1 MTPILGAPQATKAQA
16 HRWAAARATR
26 AVWTPA
32 IIATLVHLYW
42 QIGTEENVRPDVALA
57 QSAKETGFWS
67 FTGDVA
73 ADQWNLAGIGAVGGG
88 VPGERWDSLEAG
100 VRGHLRRLRM
110 YADGSWEIYDLAI
123 LKRSLGTRYW
133 SSARFVEDFG
143 SGRWAPSPSYG
154 RSIVDD
160 YLASLLAT
168 DPGYSDIT
176 GHWAETPIRRLIDLG
191 LMEGDGH
198 LFRPDAPA
206 TRAELAVVVDRL
218 VDLLDP
224 PT

>member
-26 AVWTPA
+26 AAWTPA
-32 IIATLVHLYW
+32 IIATLVHLYYE
-42 QIGTEENVRPDVALA
+42 IGPEENVRPDVALA
-57 QSAKETGFWS
+57 QSAKETGYWA
-67 FTGDVA
+67 FTGDVQP
-73 ADQWNLAGIGAVGGG
+73 DQWNLAGIGAVGGG

-110 YADGSWEIYDLAI
+110 YADGSWEIYDLAV
-123 LKRSLGTRYW
+123 LKRALPPRYW
-133 SSARFVEDFG
+133 RSSIFVEDLG
-143 SGRWAPSPSYG
+143 GRWAPSPSYG
-154 RSIVDD
+154 QSIVDN
-160 YLASLLAT
+160 YLTPLLAT
-168 DPGYSDIT
+168 DPGYSDLD

-191 LMEGDGH
+191 LMEGDGS
-198 LFRPDAPA
+198 LFRPDEPA

-218 VDLLDP
+218 LDLLDP